1 MNIRRN
7 KLDVRFSLFIR
18 TRDKWTCQRC
28 GKYHPEGSRQSLHAS
43 HFHSRRK
50 QSVRYD
56 FSNCAAHCFSCH
68 QYLGENPIEF
78 AKWIVA
84 FLGEKEAALLQGR
97 ANQTLKRSK
106 KDKEELYQDL
116 KAELEGLAA

>member
-1 MNIRRN
+1 MKVRIN
-7 KLDVRFSLFIR
+7 KLDRVFSLLIR
-18 TRDKWTCQRC
+18 TRDNWTCQKC
-28 GKYHPEGSRQSLHAS
+28 GKFCPRESSSRLDCS

-56 FSNCAAHCFSCH
+56 PKNACAHCFSCH
-68 QYLGENPIEF
+68 QYLGENPTEF

-84 FLGEKEAALLQGR
+84 YLGENEASLLEIR
-97 ANQTLKRSK
+97 ANQTTKRNK

-116 KAELEGLAA
+116 KAELQRLAA